1 MHHLAID
8 YGGEEVDDAVDFLGM
23 RAEVDPARI
32 GIMGV
37 SFHDAAYART
47 TSVGSTRQAHGLA
60 PPLTSAMV
68 TIECIES
75 VLTQILSTIPQQ
87 HFWRDIHDNSSRQE
101 CNHV

>member
-47 TSVGSTRQAHGLA
+47 KNSMRQSMCLSRVALRQFVGL
-60 PPLTSAMV
+60 
-68 TIECIES
+68 
-75 VLTQILSTIPQQ
+75 
-87 HFWRDIHDNSSRQE
+87 
-101 CNHV
+101 